1 MGWNAETM
9 FQVVETKISA
19 NTRIMLER
27 ARNND
32 TRAAALE
39 IAKERVR
46 EAMEYRGWIR
56 K

>member
-1 MGWNAETM
+1 
-9 FQVVETKISA
+9 VENKVGS

-27 ARNND
+27 AQHHD
-32 TRAAALE
+32 TRKAALE

-46 EAMEYRGWIR
+46 EAMDMRGWIR